1 MKQLYK
7 AALLAA
13 LGLATVTS
21 VHAAAY
27 TAGDLLVGFTTT
39 SGNDLIYDLGQES
52 ALSNGETFSA
62 LSSLLSADFSD
73 LSIVNWGVIG
83 NTANSGTARTVYT
96 TTVPGVVP
104 GTITGS
110 GAFGKE
116 NTVATTFGQNAP
128 GAAITAGQSYT
139 VAASGATSWNTE
151 TLNGTL
157 TTDYVNAYENPN
169 VLGAGKADFS
179 GVLFD
184 GSNPTLLGQ
193 FTLGAND
200 SFTFNTVA
208 VPEPTTYGML
218 AGAGLLVVSM
228 RNQLRRKQA

>member
-13 LGLATVTS
+13 LGLASVSS
-21 VHAAAY
+21 VHAAY
-27 TAGDLLVGFTTT
+27 SAGDLLVGFTTS
-39 SGNDLIYDLGQES
+39 SGNDLVYDLGKES
-52 ALSNGETFSA
+52 NLSNGETFSA
-62 LSSLLSADFSD
+62 LSTLLSADFSN

-83 NTANSGTARTVYT
+83 MAANSGTVRTAWT
-96 TTVPGVVP
+96 TTSPGIAP
-104 GTITGS
+104 STIGNNSQYGTIYGS
-110 GAFGKE
+110 LNTIAGTTVTSAGAHSSPLAS
-116 NTVATTFGQNAP
+116 AT
-128 GAAITAGQSYT
+128 S
-139 VAASGATSWNTE
+139 SWNTE

-157 TTDYVNAYENPN
+157 ASDYVNAYENPN
-169 VLGAGKADFS
+169 VVGAGSADFS
-179 GVLFD
+179 SVLSD
-184 GSNPTLLGQ
+184 GITTTPLGQ

-200 SFTFNTVA
+200 SFTFSAVA